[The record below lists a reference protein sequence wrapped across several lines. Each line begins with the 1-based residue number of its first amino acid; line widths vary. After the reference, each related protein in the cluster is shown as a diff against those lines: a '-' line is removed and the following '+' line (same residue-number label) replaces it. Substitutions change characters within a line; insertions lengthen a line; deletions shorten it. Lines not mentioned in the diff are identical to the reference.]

1 MYFCSYNELLNMM
14 LTEKI
19 LSKHKIELAFHFE
32 LDVYQKIEITTQKKS
47 SQILS
52 FFLVKLKTLH
62 LACIIVGPVSLQ

>member
-1 MYFCSYNELLNMM
+1 M